1 MKRIDIV
8 LPCYNPPHNW
18 VNNISTNF
26 RTIQAALSTYEVRLI
41 VVNDGSPAI
50 NTTEIAAL
58 KTALPDM
65 MWLEYTENRG
75 KGYAL
80 RHGITATN
88 ADVVVF
94 TDIDFPYEN
103 ESILRIIDVL
113 LSQNCDVAVG
123 IRPDT
128 YYEKVPFMRRLI
140 SKTLRAFIGLL
151 FRMPIT
157 DTQCGLKGFNQKGR
171 AVFLQTT
178 IERYLFD
185 LEFVFL
191 SAQTKTLN
199 IQPIEVHLKPN
210 IIFTAMNY
218 KILLVEGRNFMKVLF
233 RTFLT

>member
-8 LPCYNPPHNW
+8 LPCYNPPQDW
-18 VNNISTNF
+18 VNNINTNF
-26 RTIQAALSTYEVRLI
+26 RAIQAALSAYEVRLV

-58 KTALPDM
+58 KTVLPDM
-65 MWLEYTENRG
+65 LWLDYTENRG

-80 RHGITATN
+80 RHGIAA
-88 ADVVVF
+88 ADADIVVF

-103 ESILRIIDVL
+103 ESVLRVAEAL
-113 LSQNCDVAVG
+113 LTQKCDIAVG
-123 IRPDT
+123 VRPNS
-128 YYEKVPFMRRLI
+128 YYEKVPLTRRII
-140 SKTLRAFIGLL
+140 SKTLRAFIGVL

-171 AVFLQTT
+171 AIFLQTT

-191 SAQTKTLN
+191 AAQTKTLHL
-199 IQPIEVHLKPN
+199 QPIEVHLKPN

-218 KILLVEGRNFMKVLF
+218 KVLLVEGRNFLNVLF
-233 RTFLT
+233 STFLK